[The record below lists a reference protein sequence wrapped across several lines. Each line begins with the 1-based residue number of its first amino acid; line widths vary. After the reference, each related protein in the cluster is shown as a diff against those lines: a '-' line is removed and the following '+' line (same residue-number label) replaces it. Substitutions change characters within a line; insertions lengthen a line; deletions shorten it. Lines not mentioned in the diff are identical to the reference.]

1 MKMMTLTKRILCI
14 GLLVALAAPTAY
26 ASETSE
32 EPTTTMSLEAFL
44 VRHAEKQKGDDPALT
59 EAGAE
64 RAEALADLLADA
76 NIEHILSSDY
86 TRTRDTA
93 APLAAR
99 LNLTVEL
106 YDPRDLPGLVVRL
119 KEAGGRYLIVG
130 HSNTTPYLAHLLGG
144 DHGGPI
150 TEATE
155 YDRLYYIAR
164 EGDDVSSV
172 LLRYGDPSPKAE
184 K

>member
-1 MKMMTLTKRILCI
+1 MKMIKLNKRALCV
-14 GLLVALAAPTAY
+14 GLLAVFAAPVTY
-26 ASETSE
+26 ASEVPE
-32 EPTTTMSLEAFL
+32 EPAATMALEAFL

-59 EAGAE
+59 EAGTK
-64 RAEALADLLADA
+64 RAEDLADLLIDA
-76 NIEHILSSDY
+76 NIEHILSSDFR
-86 TRTRDTA
+86 RTRDTA
-93 APLAAR
+93 APLAVR
-99 LNLTVEL
+99 LGLTVEL
-106 YDPRDLPGLVVRL
+106 YDPRDLPGLVGQL

-172 LLRYGDPSPKAE
+172 ILRYGD
-184 K
+184 